1 MKKKKTL
8 RKIFLTLGLVV
19 ATPIVLF
26 LILAVLVYIPPV
38 QRFIVREA
46 TSVLS
51 DATGMRVHI
60 GRVRLAFPLDLA
72 LGDMQ
77 AIRGR
82 DTLVDARALRVGV
95 RLWPLVH
102 GRAEVNIVSLIDARL
117 NTLDLIPDVQVS
129 GRVGLLSAALP
140 GGVDLGEE
148 RVLVDRVMLK
158 NTALLVALSDTA
170 REDTTPAA
178 PSRWDIHLRRADI
191 VNTSLALRMPGD
203 SMRVGARLGR
213 ATIRHGRFDTGRS
226 HYAVGLLALDRS
238 AATYDVSQAMRLAS
252 GIDPN
257 HIAVERLTLRVDSID
272 YDSAGRL
279 NLNLR
284 RLAFDERSGLSVAQ
298 LYGRVRLDTAS
309 IALPA
314 LTLRTAHSRLTAHV
328 ALDWAALT
336 AGRGGE
342 LKALVD
348 ARLGRGDVLILA
360 GEALPAD
367 LRPLI
372 PDEAARL
379 TLSAAG
385 NMDSLRLNRLEAR
398 IGGLLTLHA
407 TGHAEHLA
415 SARRSGHADWRLTTA
430 DLSPLRRLVPSS
442 MAIPNGM
449 SARGEAGFRG
459 DDYTTRLRL
468 SIPGGSLAASGRANL
483 ATEHYALSATAQT
496 LPLSAFLP
504 GMGLSDFSGSL
515 AASGRGFDPL
525 ALRSSLHASAH
536 RCTPAPPS
544 ARSATRAIPSTA

>member
-238 AATYDVSQAMRLAS
+238 AATYDVPQAMRLAS

-314 LTLRTAHSRLTAHV
+314 LTLALPHMPAYARLLRAAMLRTARENFVLHDRARGLTPRTVMKHIFRNSLQSCLTA
-328 ALDWAALT
+328 LGMSLPRLM
-336 AGRGGE
+336 AGAFVVENIFAWPG
-342 LKALVD
+342 
-348 ARLGRGDVLILA
+348 LGRLCVTAIFNRDFPVIQAYVLLMA
-360 GEALPAD
+360 GMFVVCNLCVDICATLLDPRRRE
-367 LRPLI
+367 
-372 PDEAARL
+372 EAA
-379 TLSAAG
+379 
-385 NMDSLRLNRLEAR
+385 
-398 IGGLLTLHA
+398 
-407 TGHAEHLA
+407 
-415 SARRSGHADWRLTTA
+415 
-430 DLSPLRRLVPSS
+430 
-442 MAIPNGM
+442 
-449 SARGEAGFRG
+449 
-459 DDYTTRLRL
+459 
-468 SIPGGSLAASGRANL
+468 
-483 ATEHYALSATAQT
+483 Q
-496 LPLSAFLP
+496 
-504 GMGLSDFSGSL
+504 
-515 AASGRGFDPL
+515 
-525 ALRSSLHASAH
+525 
-536 RCTPAPPS
+536 
-544 ARSATRAIPSTA
+544 